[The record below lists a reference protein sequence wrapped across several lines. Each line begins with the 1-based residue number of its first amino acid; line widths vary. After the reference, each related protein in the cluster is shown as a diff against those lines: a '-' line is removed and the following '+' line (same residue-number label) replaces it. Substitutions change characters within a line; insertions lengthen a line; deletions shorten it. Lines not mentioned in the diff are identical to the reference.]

1 MLMRHAKGDELMN
14 HHVDLKAPAFLYL
27 EGIYKGKVNDDKT
40 EDFDF
45 DSGSFEE
52 FVSRYVYAHLFDTQ
66 EFQQKSKGFIAE
78 HWEELIKERPI
89 LSQNTG
95 ILSMNIR

>member
-27 EGIYKGKVNDDKT
+27 VGIYKGKVNDDKT

-52 FVSRYVYAHLFDTQ
+52 FVSRYVCAYLFDTQ

-89 LSQNTG
+89 LSQNTD

>member
-1 MLMRHAKGDELMN
+1 MN
-14 HHVDLKAPAFLYL
+14 HHVALKAPAFLYL
-27 EGIYKGKVNDDKT
+27 MATSKGKVNDDKT

-89 LSQNTG
+89 LSQNTD

>member
-1 MLMRHAKGDELMN
+1 MN

-52 FVSRYVYAHLFDTQ
+52 FVSRYVCAHLFDTQ
-66 EFQQKSKGFIAE
+66 RTNYYRSYSCNNFLTMI
-78 HWEELIKERPI
+78 
-89 LSQNTG
+89 
-95 ILSMNIR
+95 

>member
-1 MLMRHAKGDELMN
+1 MRHAKGDELMN
-14 HHVDLKAPAFLYL
+14 HRVDLKAPAFLYL
-27 EGIYKGKVNDDKT
+27 EGIYKGKVHDDKT
-40 EDFDF
+40 EDF

-66 EFQQKSKGFIAE
+66 EFQQKSRSFIAE
-78 HWEELIKERPI
+78 HWEELIKERPV
-89 LSQNTG
+89 LSQNTD

>member
-66 EFQQKSKGFIAE
+66 EFQQKSKG
-78 HWEELIKERPI
+78 
-89 LSQNTG
+89 
-95 ILSMNIR
+95 

>member
-1 MLMRHAKGDELMN
+1 MN

-27 EGIYKGKVNDDKT
+27 EGIYKGKVHDDKT

-45 DSGSFEE
+45 DSGSFVE
-52 FVSRYVYAHLFDTQ
+52 FVSRYVCSHLFDTQ
-66 EFQQKSKGFIAE
+66 EFQQKSRSFIAE
-78 HWEELIKERPI
+78 HWEELIKERPV
-89 LSQNTG
+89 LSQNTD